1 MDSVPREIREYLT
14 EEGKNPFSDWFKS
27 LRDVRTQARIDARL
41 NRLRCGQF
49 GDAKA
54 VGGGVHELRLDF
66 GPGYRVYF
74 GQNGRV
80 LIILL
85 CGGDK
90 RTQTRDIARAQ
101 TYWSSYMRR
110 IRR

>member
-1 MDSVPREIREYLT
+1 MDAVPREIREYRT
-14 EEGKNPFSDWFKS
+14 EEGKTPFGEWFES
-27 LRDVRTQARIDARL
+27 LKDVRTQARIDARL

-74 GQNGRV
+74 GQSGRV

-90 RTQTRDIARAQ
+90 RTQARDIARAQ
-101 TYWSSYMRR
+101 AYWASYLGRR
-110 IRR
+110 DR